1 MRLLKSVFAAALLT
15 ASGLAYSGSQNCAD
29 KSPPTPQEAAQ
40 RTAQAKVLNDWLEK
54 QGDRVVLLSV
64 RVRY

>member
-40 RTAQAKVLNDWLEK
+40 RTA
-54 QGDRVVLLSV
+54 
-64 RVRY
+64 